1 MFRRRFCGCPAPVL
15 WYCKQNNGKCAGNGI
30 LDLLGDRGQAVGH
43 VLVKLRGLGV
53 LLNLTLEGGGD
64 VLEQISH
71 GLPHVLEG
79 DGHLGLNVL
88 DGTLLGS
95 IWPGEDHLGEEEDRE
110 GAEDDE
116 ADGRHGAAGLL
127 VALLV
132 LSAREEVLI
141 TGLDTCS

>member
-1 MFRRRFCGCPAPVL
+1 MDDIMKLMLTNRSCLGL
-15 WYCKQNNGKCAGNGI
+15 GGGAGNGI

-95 IWPGEDHLGEEEDRE
+95 IWPGEDHLEEGNGNHD
-110 GAEDDE
+110 
-116 ADGRHGAAGLL
+116 
-127 VALLV
+127 
-132 LSAREEVLI
+132 
-141 TGLDTCS
+141 